1 MTEWKL
7 SFRRSPSPRYRTA
20 VRLAAAIP
28 GYHLDDEDAQPVHV
42 VPIDHATLPSIEEL
56 LRLISGWQG
65 TRVEADG
72 IILYAR
78 ELWPLIE
85 MLQCYRHRERS
96 TLGDLHCQ
104 GFPEG
109 PAGVS
114 CRLIDSVLSYQPWP
128 TDDHEIWI
136 RLLHAHA
143 VETTAY
149 LCPAFDEARVL
160 RTLTE
165 RLSVERLLDDVE
177 IDLDAGW

>member
-1 MTEWKL
+1 MSEWQL

-28 GYHLDDEDAQPVHV
+28 GYRLDDEDEQPLHV

-56 LRLISGWQG
+56 LRLVSGWQS
-65 TRVEADG
+65 TRIEADG
-72 IILYAR
+72 IILYAH
-78 ELWPLIE
+78 ELWPLVE

-114 CRLIDSVLSYQPWP
+114 CRLIDRAVSYQPLPPGDEVLW
-128 TDDHEIWI
+128 T

-149 LCPAFDEARVL
+149 LCPAFNEQRL
-160 RTLTE
+160 LQTLVG
-165 RLSVERLLDDVE
+165 RLSVERLLADIEV
-177 IDLDAGW
+177 DLEAEW